1 VNSTEKKEL
10 ELGSGTF
17 DAKDIIAKTGSTRG
31 ISVPI
36 SLQGKVV
43 GKLFVDLEYRLLD

>member
-1 VNSTEKKEL
+1 MNSTEKVEL

-17 DAKDIIAKTGSTRG
+17 DAKDIITKPGHTPG

-36 SLQGKVV
+36 SLLGKVI
-43 GKLFVDLEYRLLD
+43 GKVFLDLEYRLLD